1 VGLITVDGAQ
11 GGTGGQIVRA
21 ALTLSGATGQ
31 GFELVHIRADRP
43 RPGLKPEHVD
53 AVRAAALVCGA
64 RTGGAFDGSPDLRF
78 DPGPVTPGEY
88 RFEVGSGGSVPL
100 VIETVAPMLG
110 TAAEPSRVEATGGT
124 HVPASP
130 SAHFLARPFAEM
142 VAKLGLPLSAE
153 PVRAGFR
160 LRGGGEVR
168 AEVRPW
174 ARREEKVRLDERGSL
189 LAVRGLSGAGRMK
202 EAVAERLRDAALA
215 LLWKQRRIEAS
226 WEIVDLK
233 AASPGSFLLV
243 EAVFEHGRGAFGYLG
258 DRSVKPEVLGERA
271 ARRVL
276 KFMEEE
282 EGALD
287 PWLADQLAVPMALAG
302 SGGRLTTTEM
312 TRHLETVAAVCTV
325 FGRPARVWGR
335 RGGPGGLEVE
345 RC

>member
-1 VGLITVDGAQ
+1 VGLITIDGAQ

-31 GFELVHIRADRP
+31 GFELVRIRADRL

-53 AVRAAALVCGA
+53 TVRAAALVCGA

-78 DPGPVTPGEY
+78 EPRPVARGEY
-88 RFEVGSGGSVPL
+88 RFEVGDGGSVPL
-100 VIETVAPMLG
+100 VIETVAPILA
-110 TAAEPSRVEATGGT
+110 TASEPSRIEATGGT

-130 SAHFLARPFAEM
+130 SAHFLAGPYAEM
-142 VAKLGLPLSAE
+142 VAKLGLPLRAE

-160 LRGGGEVR
+160 PRGGGEAR
-168 AEVRPW
+168 AEVGPW
-174 ARREEKVRLDERGSL
+174 ARREEAVRLDDRGAL
-189 LAVRGLSGAGRMK
+189 VAVRGFSGAGRMK
-202 EAVAERLRDAALA
+202 EAVAERARDAALA
-215 LLWKQRRIEAS
+215 LLWQNRRIEAS

-243 EAVFEHGRGAFGYLG
+243 EAVFENGRGAFGYLG
-258 DRSVKPEVLGERA
+258 DRSVKPELLGERA

-276 KFMEEE
+276 KFIEEE

-287 PWLADQLAVPMALAG
+287 PWLADQLAVPLALAG
-302 SGGRLTTTEM
+302 GGGRLTTTEV
-312 TRHLETVAAVCTV
+312 TRHLETVASVCTA
-325 FGRPARVWGR
+325 FGRVARVWGR